1 MFWYLHPLKTC
12 KSVPISLKHVR
23 LGANQVPHSL
33 YPNHRVESES
43 KTYLYHGTTQTFA
56 RAGDLVGFFQI
67 THQVGGRKRESIYG
81 TEAQP
86 LGRWRQRGV
95 CLLWQT
101 SQPRR
106 GRSCQPRRGR
116 SCCVQVCA
124 VLATSCKP
132 SCWWQATTGS
142 SAGRPWW
149 CRKRQRGRR
158 QQRVGWRGCPTRRRQ
173 AQDAGAGMP
182 FVGLCVH
189 WCTGPDCSLM
199 NVCFALQDNAS
210 SSESESPRRTYVPL
224 HSSAP
229 TPAPS
234 AKKVKVT
241 HENVASLNVASLT
254 LSKGCRAQQT

>member
-1 MFWYLHPLKTC
+1 MVQHKPL
-12 KSVPISLKHVR
+12 
-23 LGANQVPHSL
+23 
-33 YPNHRVESES
+33 
-43 KTYLYHGTTQTFA
+43 HGTWLDFFKSQTRSEVGSGKAFMA
-56 RAGDLVGFFQI
+56 PKRSLSTGGGGEASASRGKRAPRVGD
-67 THQVGGRKRESIYG
+67 
-81 TEAQP
+81 
-86 LGRWRQRGV
+86 
-95 CLLWQT
+95 
-101 SQPRR
+101 
-106 GRSCQPRRGR
+106 CQPRRGR
-116 SCCVQVCA
+116 SCFQVCA

-132 SCWWQATTGS
+132 SCWWQ
-142 SAGRPWW
+142 GRPWW

>member
-56 RAGDLVGFFQI
+56 RAGVFQI
-67 THQVGGRKRESIYG
+67 TDQVGGRKRESIYG

-86 LGRWRQRGV
+86 LDRWRRRGV
-95 CLLWQT
+95 CLSWQR
-101 SQPRR
+101 SPPRR

-116 SCCVQVCA
+116 SCFQVCA

-132 SCWWQATTGS
+132 SCWWQ
-142 SAGRPWW
+142 GRPWW

-158 QQRVGWRGCPTRRRQ
+158 QQRVGWRCCRTRRVRK
-173 AQDAGAGMP
+173 AQDAGAAGMP
-182 FVGLCVH
+182 FVGLCVQ
-189 WCTGPDCSLM
+189 WCTGTDCSLM
-199 NVCFALQDNAS
+199 SVCFALQDNAS